1 MCRPRSIYVVSL
13 CSIFDFQPHFHCR
26 ESYNVKKK
34 QTHLL
39 FVHFLEYLLL
49 FGDDNVDE
57 KSKKFSN
64 SKSSA
69 AGYS

>member
-34 QTHLL
+34 TDALIVCT
-39 FVHFLEYLLL
+39 FFRISPIVW
-49 FGDDNVDE
+49 G
-57 KSKKFSN
+57 
-64 SKSSA
+64 
-69 AGYS
+69 